1 MSLNPFSTENLRAFF
16 SKHRKTSTSVSPQ
29 QAKAVGDKLF
39 VDWKKISSKTLAQG
53 MSIELEHKDTLVSL
67 GVHENDMFK
76 AVAQI
81 ALDHLAEDKL
91 YYVKLKKM
99 EAKK

>member
-16 SKHRKTSTSVSPQ
+16 SKHRKTSTSISPQ
-29 QAKAVGDKLF
+29 QAKAIGDKLF

-53 MSIELEHKDTLVSL
+53 MSIELEHTDTLVSL

-76 AVAQI
+76 AVARI
-81 ALDHLAEDKL
+81 ALDHLAEDGK
-91 YYVKLKKM
+91 YYTKLKKV
-99 EAKK
+99 EGK

>member
-16 SKHRKTSTSVSPQ
+16 SKRRKLPSSVSPS

-39 VDWKKISSKTLAQG
+39 VDWKKISPKILAQG

-67 GVHENDMFK
+67 GVHENDMLK
-76 AVAQI
+76 AVARI
-81 ALDHLAEDKL
+81 ALDHLAEDGK
-91 YYVKLKKM
+91 YYTKLKKV
-99 EAKK
+99 EGK

>member
-1 MSLNPFSTENLRAFF
+1 MNLRALFF
-16 SKHRKTSTSVSPQ
+16 PNKTKSSVPPQ

-39 VDWKKISSKTLAQG
+39 VDWKKISPKTLAQA

-67 GVHENDMFK
+67 GVHENDMLK
-76 AVAQI
+76 AVARI
-81 ALDHLAEDKL
+81 ALDHLAEDGK
-91 YYVKLKKM
+91 YYSKLKKV